1 MGAVLELHLTC
12 AAGREVEAAR
22 YLWERVGLQHRP
34 ILAALAAE
42 LVARHEAVTG
52 STVVVVTGSAQA
64 ERVLRDLRR
73 DQPALPADVG
83 RE

>member
-1 MGAVLELHLTC
+1 MDVLELNLRI

-22 YLWERVGLQHRP
+22 HVWERAGKVRP

-42 LVARHEAVTG
+42 LVALHEAATG

-64 ERVLRDLRR
+64 ERILRDLRR
-73 DQPALPADVG
+73 DQPGLTPAL
-83 RE
+83 